1 MFVQYI
7 DIPGCIFCPTCFIVL
22 LLHYMCYFSL
32 ASKDL
37 AQTAYFM
44 AHNRWL
50 DVVTPLLLAF
60 LTVLSLCCIARK
72 HVGGGLVS

>member
-1 MFVQYI
+1 
-7 DIPGCIFCPTCFIVL
+7 
-22 LLHYMCYFSL
+22 MCMNTLYVYDLCRHCFSL

-60 LTVLSLCCIARK
+60 LTVLLCFARK
-72 HVGGGLVS
+72 YVGGACKLVEL

>member
-1 MFVQYI
+1 MHVLFVY
-7 DIPGCIFCPTCFIVL
+7 VV
-22 LLHYMCYFSL
+22 SL

-60 LTVLSLCCIARK
+60 LTVLLCFARK
-72 HVGGGLVS
+72 NVGGGLVS